1 MNAMAGP
8 AAPFTRP
15 SRGDELDLVV
25 DTLAHGGSGVAR
37 RDGYVVF
44 VAGGVPGDR
53 VRAVVGKAKKAY
65 AEARVVEVLE
75 PSPDR
80 IAPVADHPGAPW
92 QVLPYERQL
101 EIKAEQ
107 VADALARIG
116 KLEGFEQEPI
126 VPAEQLWRYRNKLE
140 YSFGTGPDGELVC
153 GFHAPGQWNE
163 IVPIHDCK
171 LASERGNELREQAL
185 AWCRAEGLDA
195 WDRHAHSGLLRN
207 LVVREGRRTGEFQ
220 VRLVT
225 SPGRI
230 DGAAFAEAVDA
241 DAVFLTQTAGLGE
254 STKGGDT
261 TQLKGSPQLRERLAD
276 LDFLISPD
284 AFFQTNTEMA
294 ERLYGLATE
303 YAGLRGH
310 ERVFD
315 LYCGIG
321 TIGLSLAARAREVV
335 GVEIV
340 EPAVA
345 DAIENARL
353 NDVTNARFYA
363 GDIRVA
369 MRELVEQAGRPDVA
383 IVDPP
388 RAGLSQKVVRRIVE
402 AGPKRIVYVS
412 CNPTTLAPN
421 AAQFVEAGYRLIKV
435 RPVDMFPQTPHIESV
450 ALLEAGPNGVANPER
465 DT

>member
-1 MNAMAGP
+1 MAAP
-8 AAPFTRP
+8 APFTRP
-15 SRGDELDLVV
+15 SRGDELELVV
-25 DTLAHGGSGVAR
+25 DSLAHGGNGVAR

-44 VAGGVPGDR
+44 VSGAVPGDK
-53 VRAVVGKAKKAY
+53 VLAVVGKAKKAY
-65 AEARVVEVLE
+65 AEARAVEVLE

-80 IAPVADHPGAPW
+80 IAPLAQHPGAPW

-116 KLEGFEQEPI
+116 KLSGFEQEPI
-126 VPAEQLWRYRNKLE
+126 VPAEAQWRYRNKLE
-140 YSFGTGPDGELVC
+140 YSFGTGDDGELVL

-163 IVPIHDCK
+163 IVQLDDCL
-171 LASERGNELREQAL
+171 LASERGNALRDQAL
-185 AWCRAEGLDA
+185 AWCRKEGLPA
-195 WDRHAHSGLLRN
+195 WDRRNHTGILRN

-220 VRLVT
+220 VRLIT
-225 SPGRI
+225 SPATI
-230 DGAAFAEAVDA
+230 DGEGFAAAVDA
-241 DAVFLTQTAGLGE
+241 ESVFLTRTADLGE
-254 STKGGDT
+254 STQGGRT
-261 TQLKGSPQLRERLAD
+261 TLLKGAPQLRERLFD
-276 LDFLISPD
+276 LDFLISPE

-294 ERLYGLATE
+294 EQLYALATE

-321 TIGLSLAARAREVV
+321 TIGLHLAARAREVI

-345 DAIENARL
+345 DAIANARL
-353 NDVTNARFYA
+353 NDVTNAQFLA
-363 GDIRVA
+363 GDIRVS
-369 MRELVEQAGRPDVA
+369 MRELVERAGRPDVA
-383 IVDPP
+383 VVDPP

-402 AGPKRIVYVS
+402 AAPKRIVYVS

-421 AAQFVEAGYRLIKV
+421 AAQLVEAGYRLIKV
-435 RPVDMFPQTPHIESV
+435 RPVDMFPQTPHIETV
-450 ALLEAGPNGVANPER
+450 ALLEAGPAGVANPDR
-465 DT
+465 DA